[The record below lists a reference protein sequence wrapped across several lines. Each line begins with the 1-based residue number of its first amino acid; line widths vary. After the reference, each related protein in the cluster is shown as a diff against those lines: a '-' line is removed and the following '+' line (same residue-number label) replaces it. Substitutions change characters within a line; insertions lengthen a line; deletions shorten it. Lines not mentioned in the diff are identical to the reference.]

1 MTWSQAAISC
11 CCPEVLAPT
20 ANEAGRARDGA
31 GGGAAEVE
39 GFAAQGEEERNRIL
53 LGQAAYQPVVYVV
66 ERSIAGY
73 VCGADPAMLST
84 GVEEQRQPH
93 L

>member
-1 MTWSQAAISC
+1 M
-11 CCPEVLAPT
+11 
-20 ANEAGRARDGA
+20 
-31 GGGAAEVE
+31 
-39 GFAAQGEEERNRIL
+39 
-53 LGQAAYQPVVYVV
+53 GQAAYQPVAYVV